1 MKKNLLL
8 CAVLCASLVLA
19 ACSKP
24 AANNSNAPANANAN
38 KAGGNTNGAPVA
50 KKETKVPAEKAAPVP
65 TDWVKLTDSTKGYEF
80 MVPAGTEGKQQT
92 ENGVDVYMASVPAPY
107 ELGVMVLAFKNE
119 NASKDDLLKSAT
131 ASLEAL
137 GEKDIKFEALTEING
152 DYSVAT
158 FTSTGKDGKKGKG
171 KVLVATD
178 VTDNYIVLVGGDE
191 AKFAGNEKTMDA
203 IWGSFAMHSGG
214 YTGES

>member
-1 MKKNLLL
+1 MKKNLLFG
-8 CAVLCASLVLA
+8 AILCASLIVA

-24 AANNSNAPANANAN
+24 ADNTNKPANANAN
-38 KAGGNTNGAPVA
+38 KPAANANTAAG
-50 KKETKVPAEKAAPVP
+50 KKETKVPADKAAPVP
-65 TDWVKLTDSTKGYEF
+65 TDWIKLTDSTKGYEF
-80 MVPAGTEGKQQT
+80 MVPAGTQGGQQT
-92 ENGVDVYMASVPAPY
+92 ENGVDVYMAQVPAPHDI
-107 ELGVMVLAFKNE
+107 GVMVLAFKDK

-137 GEKDIKFEALTEING
+137 GEKDVKFEALQEISG

-158 FTSTGKDGKKGKG
+158 FTSTSKDGKKGKG

-178 VTDNYIVLVGGDE
+178 VTDNYIVLVGSDE
-191 AKFAGNEKTMDA
+191 DKFAANEKTMDA

>member
-1 MKKNLLL
+1 MKQLFLVGAL
-8 CAVLCASLVLA
+8 GASLIVA
-19 ACSKP
+19 GCSKP
-24 AANNSNAPANANAN
+24 AANANKPAANTNAN
-38 KAGGNTNGAPVA
+38 KPAASGSPAA
-50 KKETKVPAEKAAPVP
+50 KKETKLPPEKAPVP
-65 TDWVKLTDSTKGYEF
+65 VPADWVKLTDSTKGYEF

-92 ENGVDVYMASVPAPY
+92 ENGVDVYLAQVPAPY
-107 ELGVMVLAFKNE
+107 EIGIIVLAYKDKS
-119 NASKDDLLKSAT
+119 ASKDDLLKSAA

-137 GEKDIKFEALTEING
+137 GEKDIKFEALTEITG

-158 FTSTGKDGKKGKG
+158 FTSVGKDGKKGKG

-191 AKFAGNEKTMDA
+191 TKFADNEKTMDA

>member
-1 MKKNLLL
+1 MKKSLLFG
-8 CAVLCASLVLA
+8 AILCASLIVA

-24 AANNSNAPANANAN
+24 ADNTNKPANANAN
-38 KAGGNTNGAPVA
+38 KPGANANAPAG
-50 KKETKVPAEKAAPVP
+50 KKETKLPPEKVAVPVPA
-65 TDWVKLTDSTKGYEF
+65 DWIKLTDSTKGYEF

-92 ENGVDVYMASVPAPY
+92 ENGVDVYLAQVPAPY
-107 ELGVMVLAFKNE
+107 EIGVMVLAFKNE

-137 GEKDIKFEALTEING
+137 GEKDIKFEALTELTG

-191 AKFAGNEKTMDA
+191 AKFADNEKTMDA